1 MASSVDGY
9 AFIHIMKRIS
19 LVGWLLMAIPG
30 TLFAQPLASSFILQD
45 CQARWTPQQLTVGN
59 ALIQRQW
66 RIENG
71 LLVNVSLKN
80 VVTGTEQLLSASP
93 YPSPS
98 PEFEVREI
106 CRKTTISADTLKAV
120 VVETTALLVTIRS
133 EYDSYTLTTHCKIF
147 PQTPAVSTWL
157 RTEQKTAL
165 ATGTVSTEQV
175 TGIESGKQRQTVKTD
190 LNDVLL
196 LNHVHHQLLAVT
208 LMDHT
213 DDKDNLVQVNTY
225 LMTNPSTNSW
235 SGNLFFLEDQFNK
248 DGLIFLKEAPLPYA
262 RPVKSTADLRQNA
275 TQFAFTGLGAGTDSV
290 RESYPFTVLL
300 YQHGKVGRTAV
311 LQQYQRRFRIYN
323 ADRDELI
330 WHSIWGDRN
339 RDGRMT
345 EAFLSKEIKLNRQI
359 GIDHLYFID
368 GWQRGPSSNS
378 VNREKGGL
386 WDNQWSVADYWEPNK
401 ERFPNGFDA
410 LVGQAKANGFKI
422 GMWYNPDKT
431 NDYANWR
438 RDTDVLLNF
447 HQRFGAN
454 YFKYDG
460 VEFTT
465 KKGETNLLKA
475 MHRIV
480 QETNGQAGIEVDI
493 TAGLRTGYFAAM
505 PYGTLFLE
513 NRYTDFRRYYP
524 HTTLR
529 NLWQLA
535 HFVDPR
541 RMRIEFLNPERNKH
555 LYPNDP
561 LAPARYPKDY
571 GLAVTLFAKPMAW
584 LETSGLSDSTRQA
597 FTKLLTVYKP
607 HQSAIHQGTIFPIG
621 DEPTGFSWTGFQSQ
635 TGKSEGY
642 VIVYREINSEST
654 KPITLYN
661 LPAGTYR
668 FEFLSGSGRSFQTNT
683 ASNGSVTFSLPATLN
698 YGFYRYQPVA
708 KKKP

>member
-1 MASSVDGY
+1 MLLAQSQE
-9 AFIHIMKRIS
+9 
-19 LVGWLLMAIPG
+19 VGRAN
-30 TLFAQPLASSFILQD
+30 TFVFQD
-45 CQARWTPQQLTVGN
+45 CKARWNPQQLTIGN
-59 ALIQRQW
+59 TFIQRQW
-66 RIENG
+66 RIDNG

-80 VVTGTEQLLSASP
+80 VVTGNEQLMGASP
-93 YPSPS
+93 QPSPA
-98 PEFEVREI
+98 PEFEVRET
-106 CRKTTISADTLKAV
+106 CRKTTITADTGKAV
-120 VVETTALLVTIRS
+120 VVETAALLVTIRS
-133 EYDSYTLTTHCKIF
+133 EYDSYTLTTFCKIF

-157 RTEQKTAL
+157 RIEQKTAQE
-165 ATGTVSTEQV
+165 TGIASTDRV
-175 TGIESGKQRQTVKTD
+175 TGIETGRQWQSIKTD
-190 LNDVLL
+190 LTDVLL
-196 LNHVHHQLLAVT
+196 LNHVHRQLLAVT

-213 DDKDNLVQVNTY
+213 DDKDNLVQVDEF
-225 LMTNPSTNSW
+225 LLTNPTTNWW
-235 SGNLFFLEDQFNK
+235 SGNLFFLEDQFSK
-248 DGLIFLKEAPLPYA
+248 GGLIFLKEAPLPYA
-262 RPVKSTADLRQNA
+262 RPVKSVADLRQNA
-275 TQFAFTGLGAGTDSV
+275 TQFAFTGLGAGADSV
-290 RESYPFTVLL
+290 RESYPFTILL
-300 YQHGKVGRTAV
+300 YQNGKTGRTAV
-311 LQQYQRRFRIYN
+311 LQQYQRRFRTYN

-345 EAFLSKEIKLNRQI
+345 EGFLSKEIELNRQI

-368 GWQRGPSSNS
+368 GWQKGPSSNS

-410 LVGQAKANGFKI
+410 LVGQAKDNGFKI

-431 NDYANWR
+431 NDYANWK

-447 HQRFGAN
+447 HKRFGAN

-460 VEFTT
+460 VEFFT
-465 KKGETNLLKA
+465 KKGETNLLRA

-480 QETNGQAGIEVDI
+480 QETNGQAGIEIDI

-513 NRYTDFRRYYP
+513 NRYTDFRKYYP

-535 HFVDPR
+535 QFVDPR
-541 RMRIEFLNPERNKH
+541 RMRIEFLNPKRNQH
-555 LYPNDP
+555 LYPNDL

-584 LETSGLSDSTRQA
+584 FETSGLSDSTRQA
-597 FTKLLTVYKP
+597 FTKLLAVYKP

-642 VIVYREINSEST
+642 VVVYREMNPQSSR
-654 KPITLYN
+654 PISLYN

-668 FEFLSGSGRSFQTNT
+668 FEHLSGNGKNFQASTNG
-683 ASNGSVTFSLPATLN
+683 NGSVTFSLPATLN
-698 YGFYRYQPVA
+698 YGFFRYQLLTS
-708 KKKP
+708 KTKP

>member
-1 MASSVDGY
+1 
-9 AFIHIMKRIS
+9 MKRIS
-19 LVGWLLMAIPG
+19 LLIGLLSLIQG
-30 TLFAQPLASSFILQD
+30 TGFAQSNGADLVEHVDVFQD
-45 CQARWTPQQLTVGN
+45 CQAHWTSKDLTLKN

-71 LLVNVSLKN
+71 LLVNTSLKDP
-80 VVTGTEQLLSASP
+80 VTGNEQLLAASP
-93 YPSPS
+93 QPSPA
-98 PEFEVREI
+98 PEFEVRET
-106 CRKTTISADTLKAV
+106 CRKTTVSADTIRAV
-120 VVETTALLVTIRS
+120 VVETTALQVAIRS
-133 EYDSYTLTTHCKIF
+133 EYDSYTLTTYCKIY
-147 PQTPAVSTWL
+147 PQTPAISTWL
-157 RTEQKTAL
+157 RIEQKTTL
-165 ATGTVSTEQV
+165 AGGTVGGERV
-175 TGIESGKQRQTVKTD
+175 TGIEAARQAQTIKTD
-190 LNDVLL
+190 LADLLL
-196 LNHVHHQLLAVT
+196 LNHVHRQLLAVT

-213 DDKDNLVQVNTY
+213 DDKDNLVQVDTY
-225 LMTNPSTNSW
+225 LLTNPSSNAW
-235 SGNLFFLEDQFNK
+235 AGNLFILEDQFTKN
-248 DGLIFLKEAPLPYA
+248 GLIFLKEAPLPYA
-262 RPVKSTADLRQNA
+262 RPVKSVADLRQNA
-275 TQFAFTGLGAGTDSV
+275 SQFAFTGLGAGADSV

-300 YQHGKVGRTAV
+300 YQNGVAGRTAV

-323 ADRDELI
+323 AQRDELI

-345 EAFLSKEIKLNRQI
+345 EGFLSKEIALNRQI

-368 GWQRGPSSNS
+368 GWQKGPSSNS
-378 VNREKGGL
+378 INREKGGL

-410 LVGQAKANGFKI
+410 LVSQAKANGFKI

-431 NDYANWR
+431 NDYANWK

-447 HQRFGAN
+447 HRRFGAN
-454 YFKYDG
+454 YFKFDG

-465 KKGETNLLKA
+465 KKGEANLLRA
-475 MHRIV
+475 MHRVV
-480 QETNGQAGIEVDI
+480 QETNGQAGIEIDI

-505 PYGTLFLE
+505 AYGTLFLE
-513 NRYTDFRRYYP
+513 NRYTDWRKYYP

-535 HFVDPR
+535 QFVDPR
-541 RMRIEFLNPERNKH
+541 RMRMEFLNPERNQH

-584 LETSGLSDSTRQA
+584 FETSGLSDSTRQA
-597 FTKLLTVYKP
+597 FKTLLMAYKP

-635 TGKSEGY
+635 TSDTDGY
-642 VIVYREINSEST
+642 VIVYRELNPDGSR
-654 KPITLYN
+654 PIRLYN

-668 FEFLSGSGRSFQTNT
+668 FERLSGGGKSFQATTNDGGT
-683 ASNGSVTFSLPATLN
+683 VTFSLPTTLN
-698 YGFYRYQPVA
+698 YGFFRYQRLTGNP
-708 KKKP
+708 KP